1 MDVRSDPNSSSM
13 WESSLVKYP
22 WQDSVNI
29 ETSRLDVMFDTDTG
43 TLQIPLQ
50 EVYRTKSGTATF
62 IFSEISCSEMRTLP
76 QVVHLQRF
84 RSASFNSMI
93 PAAILVVEILFCKNR
108 HIPGPPVRHST
119 LERELHA
126 VYLGV
131 CT

>member
-1 MDVRSDPNSSSM
+1 
-13 WESSLVKYP
+13 
-22 WQDSVNI
+22 VNI
-29 ETSRLDVMFDTDTG
+29 ETSRLDVMFGTDIG
-43 TLQIPLQ
+43 TSQIPLQ

-62 IFSEISCSEMRTLP
+62 IFSELSSSEMKTLP

-93 PAAILVVEILFCKNR
+93 PAAIIVAEILFCWNR

-119 LERELHA
+119 LEREFHA

-131 CT
+131 CI